1 MMEDRIKKLL
11 EDIQSGKVGV
21 EEGMKELRYLPFIDL
36 NDMKVDSH
44 RSMRTGVPEAIFAPG
59 KSREQIIKLVDEMR
73 GRDIIFITKADESI
87 YEAVKNHDNARY
99 YEKCGL
105 IVIGKGGGTGGGD
118 TGKGYIAVVSAGTG
132 DIPVAE
138 EAAATAEALGSRV
151 ERIYDVGAAG
161 LHRLLEFRELL
172 YNARVIVATA
182 GMDGVLPGI
191 ISSLF
196 PVPVIALPTSVGYG
210 TGIDGFAAMLTMLN
224 SCSPGMAV
232 VNIDNGFGAGVFA
245 YKMMMSAKQERFP

>member
-1 MMEDRIKKLL
+1 MMEEKIRKLI
-11 EDIQSGKVGV
+11 EDIHSGKIGV
-21 EEGMKELRYLPFIDL
+21 EEGMEKLRYLPFVDL
-36 NDMKVDSH
+36 KDMKMDSH
-44 RSMRTGVPEAIFAPG
+44 RRMRTGIPEAIFAPG
-59 KSREQIIKLVDEMR
+59 KSREQILKLVEEMK
-73 GRDIIFITKADESI
+73 GRDIVFITKANESI
-87 YEAVKNHDNARY
+87 YEAVRNLDDARY

-105 IVIGKGGGTGGGD
+105 IVIGKS
-118 TGKGYIAVVSAGTG
+118 GKNGNGYMAVVSAGTG

-138 EAAATAEALGSRV
+138 EAAVTAETLGSRV

-161 LHRLLEFRELL
+161 LHRILEFREVL
-172 YNARVIVATA
+172 YGAKAIVATA

-191 ISSLF
+191 IASLF

-210 TGIDGFAAMLTMLN
+210 TGLDGFAAMLTMLN

-245 YKMMMSAKQERFP
+245 HKIIMSGESE

>member
-1 MMEDRIKKLL
+1 
-11 EDIQSGKVGV
+11 
-21 EEGMKELRYLPFIDL
+21 
-36 NDMKVDSH
+36 
-44 RSMRTGVPEAIFAPG
+44 
-59 KSREQIIKLVDEMR
+59 
-73 GRDIIFITKADESI
+73 
-87 YEAVKNHDNARY
+87 
-99 YEKCGL
+99 
-105 IVIGKGGGTGGGD
+105 
-118 TGKGYIAVVSAGTG
+118 VVSAGTG

-196 PVPVIALPTSVGYG
+196 PVPVIALPTGIGYG

-245 YKMMMSAKQERFP
+245 YKMMMSAKQE

>member
-1 MMEDRIKKLL
+1 MMEDKIKKLL
-11 EDIQSGKVGV
+11 EDIQSGRISI
-21 EEGMKELRYLPFIDL
+21 EDGMKELRYLPFIDL

-44 RSMRTGVPEAIFAPG
+44 RSMRTGIPEAIFAPG
-59 KSREQIIKLVDEMR
+59 KSGEQIIKLVEEMK

-105 IVIGKGGGTGGGD
+105 IVIGKSGRN
-118 TGKGYIAVVSAGTG
+118 GKGYIAVVSAGTG

-161 LHRLLEFRELL
+161 LHRLLDFKELL
-172 YNARVIVATA
+172 YDAAAIVATA

-191 ISSLF
+191 IASLF

-245 YKMMMSAKQERFP
+245 HKIIMAMESE